1 MQNHTC
7 STHLMIRK
15 ILICALFL
23 AAAILPAQEAQ
34 AVVNAT
40 STTRNIAINR
50 TASVQVRW
58 RGSFTPPPTNNVAT
72 SIPYS
77 SPQGALSIP
86 NGPVLLR
93 IQRTVGG
100 LAVLTGRSFIFTVSE
115 NVLIPASVIARARA
129 AGANQVAYE
138 RSFTPGGRGTVLF
151 NITGSAGAG
160 FSIFR
165 EALSFTDK

>member
-1 MQNHTC
+1 MGLTC
-7 STHLMIRK
+7 ARIKKPLV
-15 ILICALFL
+15 CALFF
-23 AAAILPAQEAQ
+23 AAAILPTQEAQ

-50 TASVQVRW
+50 TASVQVIW
-58 RGSFTPPPTNNVAT
+58 RGSFIPNTNNTAS
-72 SIPYS
+72 SIPDS
-77 SPQGALSIP
+77 SSQGTLSIP

-93 IQRTVGG
+93 TQRTVGG
-100 LAVLTGRSFIFTVSE
+100 LATPAGAFFIFTASE

-138 RSFTPGGRGTVLF
+138 RSFTLAGKGIILF

-160 FSIFR
+160 FSISR